1 MTPITDLMKTDIV
14 VIASSATVAEAARKM
29 TDNGVG
35 ALLVV
40 DDGKLTGVFS
50 ERDLLCRVV
59 ARGRDPRVVHVGEV
73 ATPDVVFLGP
83 DMDASECLSAFKRQ
97 KVRHLPV
104 VEHGKPIGVVGLRDL
119 LTYMSDVIERALDS
133 EAYRRALVEG
143 RDPYDHVGG
152 SYAH

>member
-14 VIASSATVAEAARKM
+14 VIPSSATVAEAARKM

-40 DDGKLTGVFS
+40 EDGKLTGVFS

-59 ARGRDPRVVHVGEV
+59 ARGRDPRAVYVGEV
-73 ATPDVVFLGP
+73 ATPDVVSLAP
-83 DMDASECLSAFKRQ
+83 DTQASECLAAFKRQ

-104 VEHGKPIGVVGLRDL
+104 VENGRPIGVVGLRDL
-119 LTYMSDVIERALDS
+119 LAYMSGVIERAMDS
-133 EAYRRALVEG
+133 EAYRRALVDG
-143 RDPYDHVGG
+143 AGPYAHVGG